1 MMPVHGR
8 SRVAVAL
15 LTLTLAW
22 ATLGSAG
29 CESQPE
35 RCAICYMPV
44 PHDTR
49 TIVSAEGKRSV
60 ACDPRCA
67 LTFQQQTGHPVELL
81 QVTDFESGSTLDPG
95 SATFV
100 GGSDTAPDA
109 HTEAVRMTPN
119 DAAYLH
125 WHRCLPS
132 VLAFRT
138 REAAERF
145 QREHG
150 GTVVSPADLGFARRG

>member
-1 MMPVHGR
+1 MLVRRR
-8 SRVAVAL
+8 SCAAITL
-15 LTLTLAW
+15 LGSTFLW
-22 ATLGSAG
+22 ATLASSG
-29 CESQPE
+29 CESQPG

-44 PHDTR
+44 PRETR
-49 TIVSAEGKRSV
+49 TIVSTEGKRSV
-60 ACDPRCA
+60 TCDPRCP
-67 LTFQQQTGHPVELL
+67 LTFQQQTGRPVELL
-81 QVTDFESGSTLDPG
+81 QVTDFESGSALDPK

-100 GGSDTAPDA
+100 SGSDTTPDA
-109 HTEAVRMTPN
+109 HTEAVRMTPH
-119 DAAYLH
+119 DVAYLH

-145 QREHG
+145 QRTHG